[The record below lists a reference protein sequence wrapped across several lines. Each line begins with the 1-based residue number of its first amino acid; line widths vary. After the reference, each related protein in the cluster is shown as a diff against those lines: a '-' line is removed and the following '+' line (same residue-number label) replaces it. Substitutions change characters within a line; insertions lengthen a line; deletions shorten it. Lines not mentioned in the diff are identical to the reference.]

1 MSNKSVRTRHSHKSS
16 TVLHYEDW
24 NSRFWIETIPEYKS
38 LFSTQTATKE
48 LNLIKNSNQLNF
60 RSGVV
65 TRTSD
70 KRKNHQEDIKII
82 ISDQVKHLKTLDFS
96 DKTKLKTP
104 TKTLTPLLPNKE
116 LVKNKIFP
124 VKNRAKA
131 QSKASLCI
139 NSENYRE
146 NIKVTKSHKITK
158 DIIIRPSKSL
168 NLKASQKQLTKPST
182 GFKSIVSDF
191 KLKFDESLDLDIKSD
206 SSSYEEDVSILIL
219 DSLNYI
225 IFSTTDEFS
234 LQIISESINEAVI
247 AYLMLS
253 SSKILYSYINE
264 LLDSLI
270 PQLSK
275 SWFDESKEQQASDLR
290 DILSDEVKEQEIQ
303 RMVNEATIDLISG
316 LITEDYLELVH
327 LTPLVNE
334 CIEEIIYQNH
344 QNMNQIS
351 DYLIEELVQEDWV
364 EILVED
370 LINME
375 RIQLSWKL
383 FPFKLQKEIAKQQH
397 SLIVQVLAE
406 DLYFEMINK
415 VVADYWL
422 GCLCRSI
429 LYREEDRDENIMP
442 VKTRIREQG

>member
-16 TVLHYEDW
+16 TALHYEDW

-48 LNLIKNSNQLNF
+48 SNLIKHPNQLNI
-60 RSGVV
+60 RSGVI
-65 TRTSD
+65 TRASN
-70 KRKNHQEDIKII
+70 KRPSKQEDIKIT
-82 ISDQVKHLKTLDFS
+82 ISNQVKTLKSMDFS
-96 DKTKLKTP
+96 EKAKLKT
-104 TKTLTPLLPNKE
+104 TAKPLSPLFPNKQH
-116 LVKNKIFP
+116 VKSKIFP
-124 VKNRAKA
+124 VKNRGKT
-131 QSKASLCI
+131 QSKVSLCI

-146 NIKVTKSHKITK
+146 NIKFTKNNKSPHN
-158 DIIIRPSKSL
+158 IIIKPSKSL

-182 GFKSIVSDF
+182 GFKSIADDF

-206 SSSYEEDVSILIL
+206 SSSYEEDTTILIL
-219 DSLNYI
+219 DSLNHI
-225 IFSTTDEFS
+225 IFSTTDKFS
-234 LQIISESINEAVI
+234 LEIISESINEAII

-290 DILSDEVKEQEIQ
+290 DLLSNEVKEQEIQ

-316 LITEDYLELVH
+316 LLTEEYLELVH

-344 QNMNQIS
+344 LNMNQIS

-383 FPFKLQKEIAKQQH
+383 FPVKLQKEIAKQQH
-397 SLIVQVLAE
+397 SLIVQVIAE
-406 DLYFEMINK
+406 DLYFEMINN
-415 VVADYWL
+415 VVADFWL
-422 GCLCRSI
+422 GCLCHGI
-429 LYREEDRDENIMP
+429 LHGEEDQDEILP
-442 VKTRIREQG
+442 LEIRMRE